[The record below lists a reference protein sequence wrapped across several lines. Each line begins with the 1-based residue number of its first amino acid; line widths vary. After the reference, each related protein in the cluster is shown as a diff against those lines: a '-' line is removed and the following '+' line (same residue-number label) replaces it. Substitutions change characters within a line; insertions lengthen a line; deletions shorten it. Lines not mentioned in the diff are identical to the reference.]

1 MINTKHV
8 NSNFIPIL
16 NDYRANDD
24 FTSVLLKTPYLKEAQ
39 NCDVKEKNRIDSI
52 NLQILKDKIH
62 FLNYKITNKSNENI
76 KIETPI
82 NFNYRNE
89 RTLEFYFGLINE
101 NLDSGKDYKNLIPIF
116 NNFIENMNNANINNT
131 PQFPQNNN
139 TKHNEHRPI
148 FEKSQIKPYYAI
160 HLKNN
165 TPQFPQNNNNQIYQ
179 QNNNTKHNKYRPI
192 FEKSQIKPYYAIH
205 LKNNNPTNQLQNINA
220 IPVTSKPIFL
230 NNQNNNTKHDER
242 SSILERLKN
251 PAVRQ
256 YYLQQIQNINPTNQ
270 LQDNNNPQILKL
282 PYLNRKY
289 ENAENGKERILKNLE
304 DIENEYRGNNP
315 TLLSKI
321 SNLKNNIKNIYSNIS
336 GMNNNVKTLYLNNR
350 NKIIDS
356 INLEILKDKINIINN
371 NIINNNIINNN
382 ISNTK
387 IEIPNNP
394 TERNIV
400 IDETLK
406 CIIELSNLGIKYN
419 HHISNINKT
428 ILEINSQQ
436 NLETKKL
443 HKISLENSLQA
454 QQIDREREQIKKD
467 NETQERF
474 DEIQP
479 MMKWTESIYIK
490 DDSSNKTNNNFIKPK
505 NNEYFNNNSNSN
517 FSDQSTAN
525 NSVESIN
532 HKNN

>member
-1 MINTKHV
+1 MMINTKHV

-139 TKHNEHRPI
+139 TKHNEH
-148 FEKSQIKPYYAI
+148 
-160 HLKNN
+160 
-165 TPQFPQNNNNQIYQ
+165 
-179 QNNNTKHNKYRPI
+179 RPI

-371 NIINNNIINNN
+371 NIINNNI
-382 ISNTK
+382 SNTK